1 MCKQNATTTPNNLTL
16 EIFQLKILCLPSS
29 VVLCR
34 VDWRD
39 PQLSRWGRSRFS
51 KFSFFISK
59 HSWVFPP
66 LQAHSFD
73 IKYFINI
80 TFNKLNRTSQE
91 RLGRGDVEL
100 AKQNRI
106 FQFQGG
112 TISKGGNIEFLTH
125 INYSFAQ
132 FDSAWM
138 ELLWKFSHFIDSIFS
153 LRALS
158 PSTREPSNR
167 THNTLTVKSMISKPP
182 TPSQIH
188 TI

>member
-1 MCKQNATTTPNNLTL
+1 MLYCVESTG
-16 EIFQLKILCLPSS
+16 EILSFLDGDVQGFPSFHFSS
-29 VVLCR
+29 VN
-34 VDWRD
+34 
-39 PQLSRWGRSRFS
+39 SREF
-51 KFSFFISK
+51 
-59 HSWVFPP
+59 FPP
-66 LQAHSFD
+66 LKAHSFD

-138 ELLWKFSHFIDSIFS
+138 EVLWKFSHFIDSIFS

-167 THNTLTVKSMISKPP
+167 THNTLTAHSK
-182 TPSQIH
+182 IH
-188 TI
+188 DIRTTDPVPNSYNLS